1 MKLNITDIKE
11 LENGGAEIIFNMDA
25 ETQKFLLNYAIIEIL
40 KNGLAEVQSLHEQG
54 YKDESWIRWW
64 RYTSD

>member
-11 LENGGAEIIFNMDA
+11 LENGGAEIIFNMDS

-54 YKDESWIRWW
+54 YKDES
-64 RYTSD
+64 

>member
-1 MKLNITDIKE
+1 MKLNITDSKE

-40 KNGLAEVQSLHEQG
+40 KNGLIEVQSLHEQE
-54 YKDESWIRWW
+54 YKDES
-64 RYTSD
+64 

>member
-25 ETQKFLLNYAIIEIL
+25 ETKKFLLNYAIIEIL
-40 KNGLAEVQSLHEQG
+40 KNGLAEVQSLHEQE
-54 YKDESWIRWW
+54 YKDES
-64 RYTSD
+64 